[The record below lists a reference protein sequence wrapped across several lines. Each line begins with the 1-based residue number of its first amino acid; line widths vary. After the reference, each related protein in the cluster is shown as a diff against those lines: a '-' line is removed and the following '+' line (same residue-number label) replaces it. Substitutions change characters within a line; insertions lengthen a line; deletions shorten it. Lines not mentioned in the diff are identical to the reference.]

1 MRPVRPSIARYI
13 PYGAIFLFAL
23 TVSCGGTPV
32 PCDAA
37 INVTKTA
44 DTNDGAC
51 TGADCSLREAVIRA
65 NVCAGTQTILV
76 PAGTYTLTHA
86 GAGEELAATGD
97 LDLAGNVT
105 ILGPGKPIIDGN
117 AADRVFDVLPGVTAS
132 LSGLV
137 IQNGHEYNG
146 SGIRVSSATL
156 NINESIIQ
164 NNISTWAADHEVDGG
179 GIYAAGGSV
188 LGIYLSEIRG
198 NHACVGGGIHN
209 NGDLELTSSTVENNH
224 SINAGGG
231 IVNGFVTLIARDVML
246 SNNEGRTGGGIYNL
260 GMAHFYESSIV
271 YHTAYEDEGGGAF
284 NAASAGLLLDNTTV
298 GAT

>member
-65 NVCAGTQTILV
+65 NVCAGTQTILI
-76 PAGTYTLTHA
+76 PAGTYTLTRV
-86 GAGEELAATGD
+86 GASEELADTGD

-105 ILGPGKPIIDGN
+105 ILGTGTPVIDGN
-117 AADRVFDVLPGVTAS
+117 GADRIFAVLPGVTAS

-146 SGIRVSSATL
+146 SGIRIRNATL
-156 NINESIIQ
+156 NVNESTIQ
-164 NNISTWAADHEVDGG
+164 NNLSTWAADPDVD
-179 GIYAAGGSV
+179 AGG
-188 LGIYLSEIRG
+188 
-198 NHACVGGGIHN
+198 
-209 NGDLELTSSTVENNH
+209 T
-224 SINAGGG
+224 
-231 IVNGFVTLIARDVML
+231 
-246 SNNEGRTGGGIYNL
+246 
-260 GMAHFYESSIV
+260 
-271 YHTAYEDEGGGAF
+271 
-284 NAASAGLLLDNTTV
+284 
-298 GAT
+298 